1 MQSHRLSEK
10 VSTQGQT
17 LQTLNPHSD
26 TKRQATTETNL
37 KTTARAFQKQAD
49 MNHYNEEPII
59 QTNKG
64 KEEFIEL
71 KTFLPTIPEK
81 MISSRYESPLMS
93 LKMSTSRWKIFTL
106 WLAIFSFT
114 YFSLHLWATL
124 SLANYKVHSVSPQ
137 AMLEVSDVLV
147 KMQDMLFYNYTTNII
162 LDCCALAIYLSLVVI
177 LLKHNIT
184 KIDCSESE
192 EKGRFEK
199 ILSRFILLIVMS
211 FALSYI
217 VGTVLIF
224 CATGGHHALIIF
236 HATKLVYLFL
246 NLIAFKQ
253 YKSKRFIYED
263 LLLEAM
269 GPSESGDDKSQ
280 IDDSI

>member
-1 MQSHRLSEK
+1 MQSS
-10 VSTQGQT
+10 SSPTQGQT
-17 LQTLNPHSD
+17 LHTLNFQSD
-26 TKRQATTETNL
+26 TKRHVTTETNL
-37 KTTARAFQKQAD
+37 KTSVQAFQKQAD
-49 MNHYNEEPII
+49 MNLYNEEPII
-59 QTNKG
+59 QTDKI

-114 YFSLHLWATL
+114 YFLLHLWATL
-124 SLANYKVHSVSPQ
+124 LLANYKVHSVSPK
-137 AMLEVSDVLV
+137 AILEVSDVLV
-147 KMQDMLFYNYTTNII
+147 KMRDMLFYDYTTNII
-162 LDCCALAIYLSLVVI
+162 LDCCALTIYLSLVVI

-184 KIDCSESE
+184 KIDCLESE
-192 EKGRFEK
+192 EKGKLEK
-199 ILSRFILLIVMS
+199 IFSRFILLIVLS

-217 VGTVLIF
+217 VGTILIF
-224 CATGGHHALIIF
+224 CATGGQQGTVTLIIF
-236 HATKLVYLFL
+236 HTTKLVYLFV
-246 NLIAFKQ
+246 NLIAFNQ
-253 YKSKRFIYED
+253 YKSKKFIYED

-280 IDDSI
+280 IDDDI

>member
-1 MQSHRLSEK
+1 MQSHRSSEK

-17 LQTLNPHSD
+17 LQTLNLQSD
-26 TKRQATTETNL
+26 TKRQVSTETQL

-49 MNHYNEEPII
+49 LNQYNEEPII
-59 QTNKG
+59 QTDKKG
-64 KEEFIEL
+64 EFIEL

-147 KMQDMLFYNYTTNII
+147 RMQDMLFYNYTTNIV

-177 LLKHNIT
+177 LLKHNIC

-199 ILSRFILLIVMS
+199 ILSRFTLLIVLG

-217 VGTVLIF
+217 IGTVLIF